1 MPEPQT
7 FSAAPPGPG
16 RICPLRILVVMPT
29 SLPGALSPAP
39 LRKVPPACDKILL
52 DVTGFTP
59 RRGYPAGGVGEM
71 GSTTRALPPAL
82 IAP

>member
-7 FSAAPPGPG
+7 FGAAPPGPG
-16 RICPLRILVVMPT
+16 RICPLRILVVMST
-29 SLPGALSPAP
+29 SLPGALCPPP
-39 LRKVPPACDKILL
+39 LRKVPAACDKILL
-52 DVTGFTP
+52 DVTGFAP

-71 GSTTRALPPAL
+71 GSATGALPSAL